1 MVREEL
7 IVVTVPKAQVMRDT
21 RFTLNSLTRVIRAG
35 VLSFFSRIALH
46 ERLFDLRFLLL
57 LLVLM
62 IRKTATAR

>member
-21 RFTLNSLTRVIRAG
+21 RFTLNSLTRVIGAG
-35 VLSFFSRIALH
+35 VFSFFRRIALH
-46 ERLFDLRFLLL
+46 ERLFNLRFLLL